1 MTELLVRELLVAE
14 SLVAES
20 LVTERVRRVLVTGG
34 AGFIGAH
41 FVHHWVA
48 AHPAD
53 GVVVLDA
60 LTYAGNRALLAPLEA
75 RGAITFVHGDI
86 GDAPLVARLLA
97 AHDIDTVVHFAAES
111 HVDRSIADPMA
122 FVRTNVLGTQV
133 LLDACRAA
141 WREHGTWRA
150 GVRFHHV
157 STDEVFGALGPDDP
171 PFTERSPYAPNS
183 PYSASKAA
191 SDLLVRA
198 AMHTYGLPATLSW
211 CSNNYGPWQVAEK
224 LIPLMITHALH
235 GQPLPVYGDGQQVR
249 DWLHVRDHCAAL
261 DAIVCRAEPGE
272 GFVVGGRAEVVNLEL
287 VRTLCQLVDEAF
299 TADPALA
306 ARYPACP
313 AARGARCETLIT
325 FVTDRPGH
333 DRRYAIDPRQ
343 IEARLGF
350 RPALSLEAGLRETV
364 RWYAGLG

>member
-1 MTELLVRELLVAE
+1 MNMGSN
-14 SLVAES
+14 SL
-20 LVTERVRRVLVTGG
+20 LVTGG

-41 FVHHWVA
+41 LVHHWVA

-53 GVVVLDA
+53 RVVVLDA
-60 LTYAGNRALLAPLEA
+60 LTYAGRRELLAPLEA

-86 GDAPLVARLLA
+86 TNAPVVAAVLA
-97 AHDIDTVVHFAAES
+97 DHAVDTVVHCAAES
-111 HVDRSIADPMA
+111 HVDRSIVEPMA

-141 WREHGTWRA
+141 WRTPAGWRD

-157 STDEVFGALGPDDP
+157 STDEVFGALGPHDA

-183 PYSASKAA
+183 PYAASKAA

-198 AMHTYGLPATLSW
+198 AMHTHGLPATMSW
-211 CSNNYGPWQVAEK
+211 CSNNYGPWQLAEK
-224 LIPLMITHALH
+224 LIPLMITHALA

-261 DAIVCRAEPGE
+261 DAIVTRARPGDAY
-272 GFVVGGRAEVVNLEL
+272 VIGGRSEVVNLAL
-287 VRTLCQLVDEAF
+287 VEVLCAMVDEAVA
-299 TADPALA
+299 ADPALA

-313 AARGARCETLIT
+313 ASRGERCASLVT

-333 DRRYAIDPRQ
+333 DRRYAIDPAR
-343 IEARLGF
+343 IEGELGVRPGRRL
-350 RPALSLEAGLRETV
+350 EEGLRETV
-364 RWYAGLG
+364 RWYASKGLYT